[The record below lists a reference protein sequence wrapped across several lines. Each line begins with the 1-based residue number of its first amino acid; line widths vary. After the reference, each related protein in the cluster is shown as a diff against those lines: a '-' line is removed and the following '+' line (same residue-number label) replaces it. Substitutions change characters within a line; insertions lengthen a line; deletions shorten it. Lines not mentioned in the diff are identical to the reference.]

1 MTISA
6 SVKTLMAGGQVAD
19 SKLDGRLRDEL
30 LAEGLLLV
38 TSRGSRKSYR
48 ARDVVA
54 LKRFLTDRDESYRM
68 LDVGASGSRASMAS
82 VTGNS
87 KLVAV
92 RSCPGFPVNSYE
104 PVECSLCG
112 KPFTVN
118 PQEGSF
124 LFVSEWE
131 RFAIP
136 EDVVVMGIENMENF
150 RMIRRQRTFF
160 EKYLHAHGLPSKVLF
175 VSRYPQS
182 SDLRRWL
189 CSIPNHYVHFGDF
202 DLAGISIFLFDF
214 QQYLGKQRSSF
225 LIPGDIGSRLRTGS
239 SKRYDGQYQRFKDIR
254 TDVCE
259 LQRLID
265 LIHHE
270 RKAYD
275 QEGYISPC
283 HSSSCDTDEA
293 PSGR

>member
-1 MTISA
+1 M
-6 SVKTLMAGGQVAD
+6 AD

-54 LKRFLTDRDESYRM
+54 LERFLTDRDESYRM
-68 LDVGASGSRASMAS
+68 LDVGASGSRASMAA

-104 PVECSLCG
+104 SVECSLCG

-136 EDVVVMGIENMENF
+136 EDV
-150 RMIRRQRTFF
+150 
-160 EKYLHAHGLPSKVLF
+160 S
-175 VSRYPQS
+175 
-182 SDLRRWL
+182 
-189 CSIPNHYVHFGDF
+189 
-202 DLAGISIFLFDF
+202 
-214 QQYLGKQRSSF
+214 
-225 LIPGDIGSRLRTGS
+225 
-239 SKRYDGQYQRFKDIR
+239 
-254 TDVCE
+254 
-259 LQRLID
+259 
-265 LIHHE
+265 
-270 RKAYD
+270 
-275 QEGYISPC
+275 
-283 HSSSCDTDEA
+283 
-293 PSGR
+293 